1 MKKILLT
8 VICLIL
14 LSGVLHAAQYELVED
29 VEGLK
34 VKVIMDN
41 ETLSAGENDMRIF
54 LADSAGNPVGGA
66 KIKVDYS
73 MPPMGSMPPM
83 IYKTRARHKGDVYSA
98 TLNLNMSGK
107 WNVALIIKQPDR
119 ALARMLFEL
128 KVP

>member
-1 MKKILLT
+1 M
-8 VICLIL
+8 
-14 LSGVLHAAQYELVED
+14 SGVLYSAQYELVKD

-41 ETLSAGENDMRIF
+41 ETPFAGENDMSIF
-54 LADSAGNPVGGA
+54 LADSAGNPVEGA

-73 MPPMGSMPPM
+73 MPPMGNMPPM
-83 IYKTRARHKGDVYSA
+83 IYKTRARHKGDAYNA

-107 WNVALIIKQPDR
+107 WNVALSIKRPDR
-119 ALARMLFEL
+119 ALAKMLFEL